1 MRSFDTASSAQR
13 GSAPVPSQGAKNKA
27 STAMGGSSKK
37 QAVSYRE
44 KDRTT
49 AANRAPKS
57 GTPMRPTSSPSKRAG
72 QAKTV
77 QTGIMNKNRAIKGA
91 MSYVGNQPAKPAK
104 ASALARQNA
113 MSKNRATRGRM
124 GR

>member
-1 MRSFDTASSAQR
+1 MRPDNTVSSAQR
-13 GSAPVPSQGAKNKA
+13 GSSPLPSSAAKQKA
-27 STAMGGSSKK
+27 SRAAGGPSKK

-44 KDRTT
+44 MDRTT

-77 QTGIMNKNRAIKGA
+77 QTGIMSKNRAVRGA
-91 MSYVGNQPAKPAK
+91 MSYMGNPAAKPAK
-104 ASALARQNA
+104 PSMLARQNA
-113 MSKNRATRGRM
+113 MSKNRAVRGKM

>member
-1 MRSFDTASSAQR
+1 MRPDNTVSSAQR
-13 GSAPVPSQGAKNKA
+13 GSASLPSVAAKQKA
-27 STAMGGSSKK
+27 SRAAGGPSKK

-44 KDRTT
+44 MDRTT
-49 AANRAPKS
+49 AANRSAKT

-77 QTGIMNKNRAIKGA
+77 QTGIMNKNRAMKGK
-91 MSYVGNQPAKPAK
+91 MSYIGNQPAKPAK
-104 ASALARQNA
+104 ASALSRQNA
-113 MSKNRATRGRM
+113 MSKNRASRGAM